1 MRYIKPTYESQNVE
15 TSDIILASG
24 IKLDG
29 GAILNQINEDTA
41 QVSTSVNDILGLR

>member
-1 MRYIKPTYESQNVE
+1 MKYVNPTYKLESVE

-24 IKLDG
+24 IKLEG
-29 GAILNQINEDTA
+29 GAILNEIDESTA